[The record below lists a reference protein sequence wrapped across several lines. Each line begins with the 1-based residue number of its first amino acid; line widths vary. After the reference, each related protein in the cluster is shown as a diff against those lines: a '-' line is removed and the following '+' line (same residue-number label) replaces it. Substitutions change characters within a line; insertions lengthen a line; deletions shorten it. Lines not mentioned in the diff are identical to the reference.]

1 VTTTPQRTFDPSD
14 RLPAIAARLSAEGIP
29 AIVLRCPGSL
39 GHPDRCLP
47 STTRSQIELLI
58 RRTHASSARTLLREF
73 DWRFELGGRGMWR
86 AIPKVSYLWD
96 DLVGIDLLWGV
107 PSAPFAFR
115 DARALEARLWA
126 RARVAEHELLLAH
139 PDDVAVFGAVQ
150 ASRPGRPQKYDA
162 EDLALFAAGRTDW
175 DGVIASAA
183 EVGLAGAAE
192 RGSAVAGIVHARRS
206 ETDLAWRVA
215 DVAWRRLRPKRLR
228 GVIMTGT
235 PRLGRAITRSRFAGD
250 EFLSGYGVFLP
261 RGISEALAAVT
272 SEAMAGKTHPV
283 IVEVGTGCGA
293 VGLAIAARLPQA
305 EVHAV
310 DTSRRALWWAR
321 INRPARLTRRVRFHR
336 GSLLEPVPERL
347 HGRVHAIAA
356 NVPYVPPALWGEGW
370 TSRRGT
376 VIGSGDDGLGLYR
389 SLLRQARNFLEPG
402 GRIVFQLGRDQ
413 WTSFAGEIL
422 DLGYEPGDIVAGS
435 RGDVVVWAT
444 WTGGGLGND
453 RRESGPSKD
462 VGH

>member
-1 VTTTPQRTFDPSD
+1 MTTPPHRTFDPSD
-14 RLPAIAARLSAEGIP
+14 RLPAIAARLSAEGIR
-29 AIVLRCPGSL
+29 AIVLRSPGSL

-86 AIPKVSYLWD
+86 VIPKVSYLWD

-115 DARALEARLWA
+115 DARSLERRLWD
-126 RARVAEHELLLAH
+126 RARVAENGLLFAH
-139 PDDVAVFGAVQ
+139 PDDIAVFGAVQ

-162 EDLALFAAGRTDW
+162 EDLAVFAAGRTDW

-183 EVGLAGAAE
+183 EVGLAGAAA
-192 RGSAVAGIVHARRS
+192 RGSTVAGIAYARRP
-206 ETDLAWRVA
+206 EMGFAWRVA
-215 DVAWRRLRPKRLR
+215 DVAWRRVRPKRLR
-228 GVIMTGT
+228 GVLMTGT
-235 PRLGRAITRSRFAGD
+235 PRLGRAITRSRFAGS

-261 RGISEALAAVT
+261 RGISEALATVT
-272 SEAMAGKTHPV
+272 SDAVAGKTRPV

-293 VGLAIAARLPQA
+293 VGLVIASRLPRA

-321 INRPARLTRRVRFHR
+321 INRPARLTHRVRFHR
-336 GSLLEPVPERL
+336 GSLLGPVPERL
-347 HGRVHAIAA
+347 HGRVNAIAA

-370 TSRRGT
+370 TSSRGT
-376 VIGSGDDGLGLYR
+376 VIGAGEDGLDLYR
-389 SLLRQARNFLEPG
+389 SLLRQARTFLEPG
-402 GRIVFQLGRDQ
+402 GRIAFQVGRDQ
-413 WTSFAGEIL
+413 WSFFADEIL

-444 WTGGGLGND
+444 WRAGERT
-453 RRESGPSKD
+453 R
-462 VGH
+462 